1 MLEGKILTEF
11 RRIQDNCVVS
21 TDTHLTAASSSW
33 TGQFISRL
41 LHISHSQWIYRNI
54 TLHRARYGAMA
65 LQELTRMLQE
75 IN

>member
-11 RRIQDNCVVS
+11 RRIQDNYVVS
-21 TDTHLTAASSSW
+21 MDTHLTAASW